1 MRVRFLGVILVGIQ
15 LCAGVVIG
23 QAPRAA
29 PVEVE
34 VVKEDEI
41 VPTTIVL
48 GTTEP
53 KRRSVV
59 AASIQGYV
67 IDYPVDEGQR
77 VKKGVALARLR
88 DSILQL
94 QLKEAEAALAE
105 MEARHQQARADLNRA
120 KQLIEKGATTQKAFD
135 SAVTLERTLALKI
148 PQGQARIEILRADIR
163 KKQVTAP
170 FDGQVVQEHTEVGEW
185 LDRGGKV
192 ATIVDLSSVIVR
204 ANVPEHSLAE
214 LRIDAKTP
222 VFIDALV
229 GKRFE
234 GRVLSISAEGDPE
247 ARTFPVR
254 VEVPNDGLLRASMS
268 ARVEIPIDRR
278 RRSLVVSKD
287 AVLLRGTQKV
297 VFTVDKD
304 NRAARRIVKVGASSG
319 GRFEVLAGVVAGDRV
334 IVRGNERVRPGSA
347 VRIVTSTSGK
357 VEGVKPD
364 RKPGES
370 R

>member
-1 MRVRFLGVILVGIQ
+1 MRVRLFGVVVMSLQ
-15 LCAGVVIG
+15 SCASVVIG
-23 QAPRAA
+23 QAPPAA
-29 PVEVE
+29 PVETE
-34 VVKEDEI
+34 IVKEDEI

-67 IDYPVDEGQR
+67 IEYPVDEGQP
-77 VKKGVALARLR
+77 VKKGAALARLR

-94 QLKEAEAALAE
+94 QLKEAEAALRE
-105 MEARHQQARADLNRA
+105 MQARHQQAEADLERA

-135 SAVTLERTLALKI
+135 SAVTAERTLALKI
-148 PQGQARIEILRADIR
+148 PQGQARIEILKADIR

-192 ATIVDLSSVIVR
+192 ATIVDLSSVVVR
-204 ANVPEHSLAE
+204 TNVPEHSIAE
-214 LRIDAKTP
+214 LRIGVAVP
-222 VFIDALV
+222 VLVDALA
-229 GKRFE
+229 GSRFE
-234 GRVLSISAEGDPE
+234 GRIISISAEGDPE

-254 VEVPNDGLLRASMS
+254 VEVSNDGGLRAGMS
-268 ARVEIPIDRR
+268 ARVELATDRR

-287 AVLLRGTQKV
+287 AVLLRGTEKV
-297 VFTVDKD
+297 VFIVDKD
-304 NRAARRIVKVGASSG
+304 NRAMRRLITVGASSG
-319 GRFEVLAGVVAGDRV
+319 SRFEVLAGLTAGDRV
-334 IVRGNERVRPGSA
+334 IVRGNERVRPGDA
-347 VRIVTSTSGK
+347 VRIV
-357 VEGVKPD
+357 EPD
-364 RKPGES
+364 GAKADRNAGYA